1 MAKAACHLASDKTE
15 KEVRAKGFF
24 IDLEDAER
32 HSFRSFQAGCF
43 LPLYF
48 MVFFMIKNSAHAL
61 FQDEG
66 RQFDALIE
74 EAVALAGGKKQAAAL
89 KLLERA
95 LALDPARDEAAAAM
109 LLLLI
114 RMKGQRAAEEALL
127 RKLGLSGREEPRFQK
142 LIADVL
148 VLSDKPQDA
157 VKQYESILARTPDY
171 VEALSALGEAFR
183 FLRRF
188 DDAAHCFEK
197 ALKIKPSADILGKIG
212 SLLYN
217 AGHPAPALPYFDRA
231 LELAPNNRILLA
243 NRAAAAY
250 HSGRFTEA
258 FGGFHRMLVQDP
270 TDAHA
275 KRMLAT
281 TARNVHLEN
290 FSPTMKQVIL
300 DCLASDSIE
309 HQYFMALW
317 FESLTLDPLFAPLIT
332 AMRLKT
338 WEDFC
343 AGFDPSAH
351 AAMLSDPYLC
361 LGLRMLAM
369 RNLDFERVL
378 TFLRRALL
386 TLAAEGGDSSEKE
399 GNING
404 LEPFSCA
411 LAEHCFFNEYVFDF
425 NAADEALAERAT
437 RLAAD
442 PATPAARA
450 RFCLTVAACCHP
462 LSDSVPDPLPAP
474 RLAALRCDAPPE
486 FNALCLLQ
494 LDEPLE
500 ERAILPK
507 IPVFRKISDGIS
519 QKVRDQYEENPYPR
533 WRRTILHGAEANH
546 SAFLR
551 PLNILVAGCGT
562 GRQPIDVHYA
572 YPNAQITAV
581 DLSRASLAYAIR
593 KTREAKINKITYM
606 QGDILDLGQ
615 MDSRFDLIMCSGVLH
630 HMQDPE
636 KGLAVLTGLLAP
648 GGQINLGLYSEL
660 ARKQVVEARNYAR
673 EKGWQGSVTGIRA
686 LRAYVAALPDTDPM
700 RHVLSKGFD
709 FYTTSSCRDL
719 LFHVQEH
726 RYTLP
731 RIREILAR
739 HALSFLYFSTIQA
752 DFLQVFRKEN
762 PQAGACLDL
771 DLWDAFEQANP
782 DLFYGMYQF
791 YVCRKEDEAAI
802 RAAPRLVRAIEF

>member
-1 MAKAACHLASDKTE
+1 
-15 KEVRAKGFF
+15 
-24 IDLEDAER
+24 
-32 HSFRSFQAGCF
+32 
-43 LPLYF
+43 
-48 MVFFMIKNSAHAL
+48 MIKNSAHAL
-61 FQDEG
+61 SQDES
-66 RQFDALIE
+66 RQVDALIG
-74 EAVALAGGKKQAAAL
+74 EAVALAGQKKQAAAL
-89 KLLERA
+89 KSLERA

-114 RMKGQRAAEEALL
+114 RMKGQSAAEETLL
-127 RKLGLSGREEPRFQK
+127 RKLGLSRRTEPRFQK

-157 VKQYESILARTPDY
+157 VKQYESVLALTPDY

-188 DDAAHCFEK
+188 DDAAQCFEK
-197 ALKIKPSADILGKIG
+197 ALKIKPSPDILGKIG

-231 LELAPNNRILLA
+231 LELDPNNRILLA

-258 FGGFHRMLVQDP
+258 FGGFHRMLALDP
-270 TDAHA
+270 ADAHA

-317 FESLTLDPLFAPLIT
+317 FESLALDPLFAPLVT
-332 AMRLKT
+332 AIPLKT
-338 WEDFC
+338 WEEFC
-343 AGFDPSAH
+343 AGFDPAAH

-369 RNLDFERVL
+369 RDLDFERVL

-386 TLAAEGGDSSEKE
+386 ALATEEQALSEKE
-399 GNING
+399 NDINRLG
-404 LEPFSCA
+404 PFSCA

-425 NAADEALAERAT
+425 IAEDETLAERAIQ
-437 RLAAD
+437 RAAD

-450 RFCLTVAACCHP
+450 RFCLTMAACCTP
-462 LSDSVPDPLPAP
+462 LSEIITSRPQLSPP

-500 ERAILPK
+500 ERAIAPQ
-507 IPVFRKISDGIS
+507 IPVFRKISDGVS

-533 WRRTILHGAEANH
+533 WRRTILQGAEANH
-546 SAFLR
+546 AAFLR
-551 PLNILVAGCGT
+551 PLKILVAGCGT

-593 KTREAKINKITYM
+593 KTREAKIDKITYM

-615 MDSRFDLIMCSGVLH
+615 MDTRFDLIMCSGVLH

-660 ARKQVVEARNYAR
+660 ARKQVVEARNYAH
-673 EKGWQGSVTGIRA
+673 EKGWQGSATGIRA
-686 LRAYVAALPDTDPM
+686 LRAHVAALPGTDPM

-709 FYTTSSCRDL
+709 FYTMSSCRDL

-731 RIREILAR
+731 QIREILDR

-752 DFLQVFRKEN
+752 DFLQLFRKEN

-771 DLWDAFEQANP
+771 DLWNAFEQANP

-791 YVCRKEDEAAI
+791 YVCSKEDEAAI